1 MESLISKI
9 NNFIGIDDSYY
20 DSYDNVLDDS
30 IENIKDVDQSN
41 YFLGLFKKNIYEF
54 GKSKRKS
61 RQAKK
66 KKDEI
71 NRSKVSDSI
80 IAMNTD
86 EEGNYN
92 YSRLIRFTVKDT
104 TTNTVNENV
113 HYDNTHVSHRFAITD
128 YGAAIIRDTLYKY
141 YGINNPDTANDWT
154 ANITENKDAPSASVP
169 PNTQCDINACGWLT
183 GVSIDIDVNQVQS
196 QNRKKGYKMGRIA
209 NFRPSRNIKTADG
222 FISNP
227 DIKKRREQVESA
239 QLSRFKADVGGT
251 YELDRVQSENDKDGY
266 TWIEARGPDNPP
278 RLRYYKIMMFA
289 ADRKDTNLTGGADKH
304 GNFHTGYNQ
313 WPDGWAW
320 FHNQPAGSTNLAADF
335 NAHGLHIDPKRTNTD
350 SAFWNTP
357 GRVAAETWF
366 PPIKKQ
372 DSPSDN
378 SDSGKGNLTT
388 FLSKYAIQQAFYPD
402 KDRNDGVD
410 TPDLFSPNLE
420 FALVSSEDL
429 DAAML
434 ASQDAELD
442 AEMLEEA
449 MKARQAK
456 MLNAMSDVFPPDP
469 LDRLRSFFLY
479 DNLLTIHI
487 GTSNRSAEQESRR
500 AARSRRSDARTPK
513 AGLNGAVINPYINQ
527 SGSKP
532 SFYKTVTKVTPD
544 HDEIM
549 TNFITDVKERT
560 IYICS
565 NVLLGISFCFLP
577 YLKFPTLDVLVHSL
591 AYDNPNQ
598 QPGWVPSKLP
608 LTSKFAA
615 LFFALQTSLIT
626 SLKTNA
632 APLCAIIGLT
642 IITMTLPTI
651 HYKPGSRAKQALRSN
666 FEGLLFVNLC
676 YMVISLY
683 PTMSPNKTIEQ
694 ALYSMFFPPGAEFD
708 DVLSNMLPLFFMI
721 LLQLFL
727 STDFLVFNIWFIC
740 VVPAVCLLIFPLF
753 RTLARY
759 AGGNMGDAAAKMID
773 KISNNLVED
782 SVNTADDET
791 GLSMMGLVT
800 KIILVLAVF
809 FIFAEFFDAVND
821 HFGLSNLITQLVNSF
836 RSITEL
842 IPEILLVFFIVMTF
856 SKAIKST
863 TEFNKTAAPTARWDQ
878 SETQKLA
885 DGKNPAWAMLE
896 YFIKSFGEFFL
907 IIIGLMDGHGSGY
920 NSVKKLEAERLE
932 SEIKK
937 EIAILEAES
946 KKAESENQNEVQRLA
961 IRHRQE
967 DAIKR
972 HQEQSEIIALE
983 KQKLQAT
990 EKSEK
995 ANYAFNERRAKARQE
1010 YTMKL
1015 LKSRAEQQGASLKD
1029 RIKYAM
1035 FLNAGSNI
1043 GVNPIQI
1050 EQMSNSDQEFR
1061 GALEN
1066 ALATGAPLD
1075 TIVKNKLDALKKESD
1090 EARNSMIKTS
1100 IKSTASEIAEREE
1113 REKREKEDAE
1123 LSSSNPATTEA

>member
-9 NNFIGIDDSYY
+9 NNFIGNDDSYY
-20 DSYDNVLDDS
+20 DSDNNVLDYS
-30 IENIKDVDQSN
+30 IENIEDVDQSN

-54 GKSKRKS
+54 GKSKRKKK
-61 RQAKK
+61 QAKK
-66 KKDEI
+66 KKDER

-80 IAMNTD
+80 IALNTD

-141 YGINNPDTANDWT
+141 YGIDQYE
-154 ANITENKDAPSASVP
+154 ITENLAQSTSVP
-169 PNTQCDINACGWLT
+169 PNTKCNLEACGWLT
-183 GVSIDIDVNQVQS
+183 GVSIDIDVNQIE
-196 QNRKKGYKMGRIA
+196 KKDKTRTRGYEMGRIA
-209 NFRPSRNIKTADG
+209 NFRPSHNIKTADG
-222 FISNP
+222 FMRDSA
-227 DIKKRREQVESA
+227 IKKRRDQVESA

-289 ADRKDTNLTGGADKH
+289 ADRKDINLTGGANPKT
-304 GNFHTGYNQ
+304 GNFNPGYNE

-320 FHNQPAGSTNLAADF
+320 FHNQPAGSTDLAADF
-335 NAHGLHIDPKRTNTD
+335 NAQGLHVDPKRTNTD

-402 KDRNDGVD
+402 KDRNEGVD

-420 FALVSSEDL
+420 FALVSTEDL
-429 DAAML
+429 DAAMI

-442 AEMLEEA
+442 AQMLEEA

-487 GTSNRSAEQESRR
+487 GKSNRSAEQESRR

-513 AGLNGAVINPYINQ
+513 AGLNGAVINPYINE

-544 HDEIM
+544 HDDIM

-577 YLKFPTLDVLVHSL
+577 YLKFPSLDILVHTL
-591 AYDNPNQ
+591 AYDNPNKE
-598 QPGWVPSKLP
+598 PGWVPSQLP

-626 SLKTNA
+626 SLKINA
-632 APLCAIIGLT
+632 APLCAIIGLS

-651 HYKPGSRAKQALRSN
+651 HYKPGSRAKQSLRTN

-708 DVLSNMLPLFFMI
+708 DILSNMLPLFFMI

-740 VVPAVCLLIFPLF
+740 VVPALCLLIFPLF

-782 SVNTADDET
+782 SVNTVDDDT
-791 GLSMMGLVT
+791 GLSMMSLVT

-863 TEFNKTAAPTARWDQ
+863 TEFNKTAASTARWDP

-896 YFIKSFGEFFL
+896 YFIKSFGEGFL
-907 IIIGLMDGHGSGY
+907 IFIGLISGHNDGYS
-920 NSVKKLEAERLE
+920 SVKKLEAERLE

-937 EIAILEAES
+937 EIAMIDAES
-946 KKAESENQNEVQRLA
+946 KKVAAEGQEEVQREAIKQRRDEAVERHKEKLA
-961 IRHRQE
+961 IIE
-967 DAIKR
+967 A
-972 HQEQSEIIALE
+972 
-983 KQKLQAT
+983 
-990 EKSEK
+990 EK
-995 ANYAFNERRAKARQE
+995 AKAQSKDKSTKAKFAFDERRDKAKQQ

-1029 RIKYAM
+1029 RIKYTM

-1050 EQMSNSDQEFR
+1050 EQMTKGDENFTS
-1061 GALEN
+1061 ALEK
-1066 ALATGAPLD
+1066 ALATGVPLD
-1075 TIVKNKLDALKKESD
+1075 SIVQNKLDALKKESEALKKESE
-1090 EARNSMIKTS
+1090 EARDSMIKKS
-1100 IKSTASEIAEREE
+1100 IQSAAGEIEARQKRVQDDTASGIGDPPVAS
-1113 REKREKEDAE
+1113 D
-1123 LSSSNPATTEA
+1123 N